1 MDVKEVISAGATA
14 LGVEFGSTRI
24 KAVLI
29 DEDHKVLAQGNHDW
43 ENRLENNVWTY
54 TLDDV
59 WEGFQDAYANLKK
72 DVQDKYGVTLNT
84 IGSIGISAMMH
95 GYMAFDKDGKIL
107 VPFRTWRNTMTA
119 EASEKLTKLFDFA
132 IPQRWSIAHLYQAV
146 LNGEEHVKDIDYLA
160 TLDAYVHWKLTGEK
174 VSGVGDASGMFPI
187 DSTTFDYDKAMVEK
201 FDAEI
206 SGKGYPWKL
215 LDILP
220 KVVCAGDAAGTLTE
234 EGAKLLDPSG
244 DLKAGIPLCPPE
256 GDAGTGMVATNAVR
270 QRTGNVSAGTSI
282 FAMIV
287 IERALKKAHPEID
300 MVTTPDGS
308 PVAMVHC
315 NNCTSDLNAWVGL
328 FDEFAKLSGHEMDK
342 NDLFGLLY
350 NNALKGDADCGG
362 LMAFNYFSGEPIT
375 GLDEGRPLFM
385 RKPDAKMTLA
395 NFMRTHLY
403 SSLATLKIGLDILT
417 REEGLTADV
426 LMGHGGFFKT
436 PVVGQQIMA
445 DATGMQ
451 VKVMDTAGEGGA
463 WGMAV
468 LAAYMN
474 KKAAG
479 ESLPDYLDNK
489 VFAGATGSTL
499 DPDKDGAAGFDAFL
513 KDYAAAVSVER
524 SATENY

>member
-1 MDVKEVISAGATA
+1 MEAKQAVTAGKTA

-29 DEDHKVLAQGNHDW
+29 DEDHNVIAQGNHDW
-43 ENRLENNVWTY
+43 ENRLEDGVWTY

-59 WEGFQDAYANLKK
+59 WEGFRDAYKNLKS
-72 DVQDKYGVTLNT
+72 DVKEKYGETLT
-84 IGSIGISAMMH
+84 TTGAIGISAMMH

-119 EASEKLTKLFDFA
+119 QASEELTKLFDFA
-132 IPQRWSIAHLYQAV
+132 IPQRWSIAHLYQAI
-146 LNGEEHVKDIDYLA
+146 LNNEPHVKDIDYLA
-160 TLDAYVHWKLTGEK
+160 TLDAYVHWILTGK
-174 VSGVGDASGMFPI
+174 RVSGVGDASGMFPI
-187 DSTTFDYDKAMVEK
+187 DSNTGTYDKGMVEK
-201 FDAEI
+201 FDAKI
-206 SGKGYPWKL
+206 ADKGFGWKL
-215 LDILP
+215 LDIMPEVLS
-220 KVVCAGDAAGTLTE
+220 AGEDAGVLTE
-234 EGAKLLDPSG
+234 EGAKMLDPDG

-342 NDLFGLLY
+342 NEIFGVLY
-350 NNALKGDADCGG
+350 NNALKGDTDCGG
-362 LMAFNYFSGEPIT
+362 LLAFNYFSGEPIT
-375 GLDEGRPLFM
+375 GLDEGRPLFV
-385 RKPDAKMTLA
+385 RKPDAKMNLA

-403 SSLATLKIGLDILT
+403 SSLATLKIGMNILT
-417 REEGLTADV
+417 HEEGLTADV

-436 PVVGQQIMA
+436 PKVGQQIMA

-463 WGMAV
+463 WGIAV
-468 LAAYMN
+468 LAEYLVA
-474 KKAAG
+474 KASG

-499 DPDKDGAAGFDAFL
+499 DPDPEGVKGFDAFL
-513 KDYAAAVSVER
+513 EDYVKAVPVEKL
-524 SATENY
+524 STELY

>member
-1 MDVKEVISAGATA
+1 MDTKKCIEEGRTA
-14 LGVEFGSTRI
+14 LGIEFGSTRI

-29 DEDHKVLAQGNHDW
+29 DDGHTVIAQGNHDW
-43 ENRLENNVWTY
+43 ENRLDNGVWTY
-54 TLDDV
+54 TLDDI
-59 WEGFQDAYANLKK
+59 WSGIQDAYKNLKK
-72 DVQDKYGVTLNT
+72 DVQDKYGETLKN
-84 IGSIGISAMMH
+84 IGAIGISAMMH
-95 GYMAFDKDGKIL
+95 GYMAFDKDGEIL

-119 EASEKLTKLFDFA
+119 EASEELTKLFDFA
-132 IPQRWSIAHLYQAV
+132 IPQRWSIAHLYQAI
-146 LNGEEHVKDIDYLA
+146 LNGESHVGDISYLA
-160 TLDAYVHWKLTGEK
+160 TLDAYVHWVLTGEK
-174 VSGVGDASGMFPI
+174 VTGIGDAAGMFPV
-187 DSTTFDYDKAMVEK
+187 DSATYDYDKDMVEK
-201 FDAEI
+201 FDAKI
-206 SGKGYPWKL
+206 ADKGYGWKL

-220 KVVCAGDAAGTLTE
+220 KVLCAGEDAGKLTA
-234 EGAKLLDPSG
+234 EGAKCLDPDG
-244 DLKAGIPLCPPE
+244 DLVSGIPMCPPE

-282 FAMIV
+282 FAMVV

-342 NDLFGLLY
+342 NELFGLLY
-350 NNALKGDADCGG
+350 KNALSGDADCGG

-385 RKPDAKMTLA
+385 RKPDAKLTLA

-403 SSLATLKIGLDILT
+403 SSLATLKIGMNILT

-451 VKVMDTAGEGGA
+451 VKVMETAGEGGA

-468 LAAYMN
+468 LAEYMRS
-474 KKAAG
+474 KSDG
-479 ESLPDYLDNK
+479 ETLPDYLDKK
-489 VFAGATGSTL
+489 VFAGAEGTTL
-499 DPDKDGAAGFDAFL
+499 DPDPSGVEGFDRFL
-513 KDYAAAVSVER
+513 EDYTKAISVEKL
-524 SATENY
+524 ATEEY

>member
-1 MDVKEVISAGATA
+1 MDNKEKIAGGRTA
-14 LGVEFGSTRI
+14 LGIEFGSTRI

-29 DEDHKVLAQGNHDW
+29 DDEYTVLAQGNHDW
-43 ENRLENNVWTY
+43 ENRLEGNCWTY
-54 TLDDV
+54 TLDDI
-59 WEGFQDAYANLKK
+59 WTGIQDAYARLKQ
-72 DVQDKYGVTLNT
+72 DVQEKYGETLTT
-84 IGSIGISAMMH
+84 IGAIGISAMMH
-95 GYMAFDKDGKIL
+95 GIMAFDRDGEL
-107 VPFRTWRNTMTA
+107 VCPFMTWRNTFTGQ
-119 EASEKLTKLFDFA
+119 ASSELSRLFDFA
-132 IPQRWSIAHLYQAV
+132 IPQRWTIAHLYQMI
-146 LNGEEHVKDIDYLA
+146 LNDDPCVVPITYVA
-160 TLDAYVHWKLTGEK
+160 TLAAYVHWKLTNEK
-174 VSGVGDASGMFPI
+174 VIGIGDASGIFPI
-187 DSTTFDYDKAMVEK
+187 DSQKGDYDLAMVDK
-201 FDAEI
+201 FAKTIRDKA
-206 SGKGYPWKL
+206 YPWDL

-220 KVVCAGDAAGTLTE
+220 EVLPAGADAGSLTE

-256 GDAGTGMVATNAVR
+256 GDAGTGMVATNSVR

-282 FAMIV
+282 FAMV
-287 IERALKKAHPEID
+287 VLERALKKAHPEID

-342 NDLFGLLY
+342 NELFGLLY
-350 NNALKGDADCGG
+350 KNALSGDKDCGG

-375 GLDEGRPLFM
+375 ELEEGRPLFM
-385 RKPDAKMTLA
+385 RKPDAKLTLA

-417 REEGLTADV
+417 RDEGVTADV

-451 VKVMDTAGEGGA
+451 VKVMETAGEGGA

-468 LAAYMN
+468 LAEYMRSG
-474 KKAAG
+474 G
-479 ESLPDYLDNK
+479 EDETLPDFLDK
-489 VFAGATGSTL
+489 RVFANAKGSTL
-499 DPDKDGAAGFDAFL
+499 APDQAGAEGFDRFL
-513 KDYAAAVSVER
+513 EDYKRAVAVEKAAVES
-524 SATENY
+524 Y